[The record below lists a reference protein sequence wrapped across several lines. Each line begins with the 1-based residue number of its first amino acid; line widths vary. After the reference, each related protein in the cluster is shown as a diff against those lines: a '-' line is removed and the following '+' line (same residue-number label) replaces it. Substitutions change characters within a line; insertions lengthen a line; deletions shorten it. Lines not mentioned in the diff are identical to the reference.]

1 MDKFKRALGG
11 GLAMLLSL
19 ATVSCGGG
27 GGGGGTVAPSSSG
40 VTTVAAASNVVAVTV
55 DAGPDSV
62 SASTV
67 NTLYTTVTVCVPGS
81 TTECQAIDHIQV
93 DTGSYGLRI
102 LAPVLTLSLPV
113 AMASDGNSLVECTQ
127 FVDGYSWGPIASAD
141 VQIAG
146 ESASSVPVQ
155 VIGSSNFATV
165 PTTCSSTGPA
175 EDTVAQFGANGILG
189 IGVFEQDCG
198 AGCVNSAAVGYYYSC
213 SQTTCSP
220 IAASLASQVLNPVPL
235 FATDNNG
242 SILVLPSVAANGAAS
257 VSGSL
262 IFGIDTESNNNSGTQ
277 TILTVAPGSSQTVL
291 PGNFTTVYGGQTLSD
306 SFIDSGTNGLFFND
320 SSIPACTSSNFTG
333 FYCPASTL
341 SRSAT
346 LTGVNNVSTTVDF
359 SIANAQTLATNNPT
373 YTAFSTLGGTYSS
386 STTTF
391 DWGLPFYFG
400 RRVATAIENHSTSV
414 GTGPYVAF

>member
-1 MDKFKRALGG
+1 MDKFKRALDG

-27 GGGGGTVAPSSSG
+27 GDTVAPSSSG
-40 VTTVAAASNVVAVTV
+40 VTTMAAASNIVAVTV
-55 DAGPDSV
+55 DAGPDSA
-62 SASTV
+62 SAPTI

-113 AMASDGNSLVECTQ
+113 TVAADGNSLVECTQ

-141 VQIAG
+141 IQIAG

-155 VIGSSNFATV
+155 VIGSSKFATV

-198 AGCVNSAAVGYYYSC
+198 AGCVNSAAPGYYYSC

-242 SILVLPSVAANGAAS
+242 TILVLPSVAANGAAS

-320 SSIPACTSSNFTG
+320 SSIPACISSNFTG

-346 LTGVNNVSTTVDF
+346 LTGVNNVSSTVDF

-386 STTTF
+386 SATTF